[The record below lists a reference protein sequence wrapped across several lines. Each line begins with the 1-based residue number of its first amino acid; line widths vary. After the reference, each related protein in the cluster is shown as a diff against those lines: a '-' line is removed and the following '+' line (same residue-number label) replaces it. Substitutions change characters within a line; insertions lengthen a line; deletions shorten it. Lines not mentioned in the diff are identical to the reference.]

1 MAGKNGVNVNPPTPL
16 WQRLRFAATLKN
28 VSLRHYCRD
37 LLVTWLSGPR
47 LALDEIDRG
56 NRERHD
62 TFVPLSAHL
71 SVEFRVA
78 AARLGVGHSD
88 LALRVLD
95 AGAPQTS
102 EVGAELLGVMAV
114 GE

>member
-1 MAGKNGVNVNPPTPL
+1 MAGKSGINVNPPTPL
-16 WQRLRFAATLKN
+16 WRRLRFAAALRNT
-28 VSLRHYCRD
+28 SLRHYCRD
-37 LLVTWLSGPR
+37 LLVAYLNGPR
-47 LALDEIDRG
+47 YALDEIDRG

-62 TFVPLSAHL
+62 TFIPLAPDRA
-71 SVEFRVA
+71 VEFRVA
-78 AARLGVGHSD
+78 AARQGIGHSD

-95 AGAPQTS
+95 AGAPQAS